1 MSNAKKCDRC
11 GKFYDP
17 FDMEGMSCKFTNP
30 MLQTSAN
37 IREGMIGKLMFSGS
51 PDDYEDL
58 CPECAELFEA
68 FMSGADIPRAAELEY
83 ELEKALK
90 DYEELKEQNYLDYG
104 ELARENREISEKL
117 RVYKE
122 MYERDSKDLAKAMDD
137 ARFWKDQHQ
146 KIRKERDL
154 SNIYDARFWKD
165 QYQKLR
171 KENLEAGANEAGK
184 SACDDEED
192 FNKEDLE
199 Q

>member
-17 FDMEGMSCKFTNP
+17 FDMEGMSCKFSNPILQATNDH
-30 MLQTSAN
+30 
-37 IREGMIGKLMFSGS
+37 REGLIGKLMLSGS

-90 DYEELKEQNYLDYG
+90 DYEELKEQDYLDYG
-104 ELARENREISEKL
+104 KLQRENREISEKL

-137 ARFWKDQHQ
+137 ARFWKDQ
-146 KIRKERDL
+146 
-154 SNIYDARFWKD
+154 
-165 QYQKLR
+165 YQKLR
-171 KENLEAGANEAGK
+171 KELDMSNFWRDIPGK
-184 SACDDEED
+184 ED